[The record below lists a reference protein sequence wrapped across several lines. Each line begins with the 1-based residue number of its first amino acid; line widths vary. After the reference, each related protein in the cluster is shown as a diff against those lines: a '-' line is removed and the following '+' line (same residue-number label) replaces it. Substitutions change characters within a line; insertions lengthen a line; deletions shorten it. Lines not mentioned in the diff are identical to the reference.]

1 MPVLDTLQIP
11 GINPVKNVLV
21 VLTVGLALT
30 GCQQKAARSGM
41 GGMPV
46 VPVSVAKV
54 SQESVPTELKVVG
67 TVEASAIVQAKSQVA
82 GELMAIHFTEGQNV
96 AKGDLLFEIDPQPFD
111 DALRQALA
119 AVERDKAQIAQ
130 AEAALERDKATAR
143 FAQSDAQRQAELN
156 KSGLTPHSVYDQAQ
170 SSADAASAS
179 ARSTLA
185 TIDTAKAA
193 LDSDQAAVERAKL
206 DLAYCKIRAPISG
219 RTGNLLVHP
228 GNLVKVNDVPL
239 VVIHQVSPI
248 FVNFA
253 APEEYLG
260 AIRRLAG
267 EGHKLA
273 VRVESQDDP
282 GRVANGYLAVIDNT
296 VDSTTGTIHL
306 KATFDNADR
315 LLWPGQFV
323 TATLTLDTIQN
334 AVVAP
339 AEAVQSGQRG
349 YFVYAVKADN
359 HVEIRPVTMGRAWG
373 AKVVIAS
380 GLKPGETVVTDGHIR
395 LVPGSRVD
403 FKRAETPHADAGS
416 VQEKRS

>member
-1 MPVLDTLQIP
+1 M
-11 GINPVKNVLV
+11 
-21 VLTVGLALT
+21 A
-30 GCQQKAARSGM
+30 
-41 GGMPV
+41 GMPV

-54 SQESVPTELKVVG
+54 TQESVPTELKVVG

-82 GELMAIHFTEGQNV
+82 GELMAVHFTEGQNV
-96 AKGDLLFEIDPQPFD
+96 AKGDLLFEIDPQPFN
-111 DALRQALA
+111 DALRQAQA
-119 AVERDKAQIAQ
+119 AVARDKAQVTQ
-130 AEAALERDKATAR
+130 AEAALARDKATAR
-143 FAQSDAQRQAELN
+143 FAQSDAERQTELN

-193 LDSDQAAVERAKL
+193 VEADEAAVARARL
-206 DLAYCKIRAPISG
+206 DLTYCQIRAPISG

-253 APEEYLG
+253 APEQHLG

-267 EGHKLA
+267 EGRKLA

-282 GRVANGYLAVIDNT
+282 GRVANGYLSVIDNT
-296 VDSTTGTIHL
+296 VDAATGTIHL
-306 KATFDNADR
+306 KATFENADR
-315 LLWPGQFV
+315 MLWPGQFV

-334 AVVAP
+334 AVVTP
-339 AEAVQSGQRG
+339 AEAVQSGQQG
-349 YFVYAVKADN
+349 SFVYAVKADN
-359 HVEIRPVTMGRAWG
+359 HVEIRPVTTGRAWG
-373 AKVVIAS
+373 AKVVILS
-380 GLKPGETVVTDGHIR
+380 GLQPGETVVTDGQLRIF
-395 LVPGSRVD
+395 PGAQIVRVD
-403 FKRAETPHADAGS
+403 PAKLGTGPL
-416 VQEKRS
+416 